1 MDTRTEHVPA
11 PAEALT
17 HSPFAQLRRIA
28 VVTDETRVTL
38 TGTVTSYYLK
48 QLAQATVLSLIGNRE
63 LRNNVE
69 VCPSA

>member
-28 VVTDETRVTL
+28 VLTD
-38 TGTVTSYYLK
+38 
-48 QLAQATVLSLIGNRE
+48 
-63 LRNNVE
+63 
-69 VCPSA
+69 